1 MEYLQQAYFSNL
13 NAICREGGFFGLQP
27 GKSWKYEEHSAV
39 FNKFYYVT
47 GGGCQ
52 ITIEGKHFRARAGDW
67 FFIPADTKH
76 SYTDLPGEPFEKYWI
91 HFDLLPDASLSRLL
105 QLPFAVRGDEETT
118 RLFEQLTRANDA
130 NHLADKLHA
139 KILLLQLIT
148 QYLEI
153 ARKDDLPVLAREEQG
168 IDRVLGYIHSHLD
181 QPLHNSLLAQ
191 QCHMHPNH
199 FIRYFSKRIGQTPAS
214 YVVQCRMDM
223 ARQLLIKS
231 DLTVNQIA
239 ERVGIPEQSH
249 FARLFR
255 RYYALTPTQYRKR
268 HEEEMV

>member
-13 NAICREGGFFGLQP
+13 NAICREGGFFSLQP
-27 GKSWKYEEHSAV
+27 GKCWKYKEHPAE

-47 GGGCQ
+47 GGSCQ
-52 ITIEGKHFRARAGDW
+52 IVIKGTPFLAKAGDW
-67 FFIPADTKH
+67 FFIPADMKH

-91 HFDLLPDASLSRLL
+91 HFDLLPDASLPRLL
-105 QLPFAVRGDEETT
+105 QLPFMVRGDAETT
-118 RLFEQLTRANDA
+118 RLFEQLTQANA
-130 NHLADKLHA
+130 SNHLADKLHA

-148 QYLEI
+148 HYLEI
-153 ARKDDLPVLAREEQG
+153 ACKDDLPVLTREEQG

-181 QPLHNSLLAQ
+181 QPLHNGLLAQ

-199 FIRYFSKRIGQTPAS
+199 FIRYFSKRTGQTPAS

-239 ERVGIPEQSH
+239 EQVGIPEQSH

-255 RYYALTPTQYRKR
+255 RHYALTPTQYRKR